1 MKDLYI
7 IQCDK
12 TGAFK
17 IGVSKDVEK
26 RYKQLQTG
34 CPYELRI
41 ILVIKEGAKL
51 EKKLHNDLRKYK
63 TAKQNQEWFSFDGIA
78 CLPDDI
84 YEQFDL
90 EMVNTWWEG
99 NK

>member
-17 IGVSKDVEK
+17 IGVSKDVNK

-34 CPYELRI
+34 CPYELKI
-41 ILVIKEGAKL
+41 ILILKNGANM
-51 EKKLHNDLRKYK
+51 EKKLHHDLKDFK
-63 TAKQNQEWFSFDGIA
+63 TTKQNQEWFCFDGLA
-78 CLPDDI
+78 CLPDSI
-84 YEQFDL
+84 YEKFDL
-90 EMVNTWWEG
+90 DFINTWWE
-99 NK
+99 K

>member
-17 IGVSKDVEK
+17 IGVSKDVQK

-34 CPYELRI
+34 CPYELKI
-41 ILVIKEGAKL
+41 ILILKEGAKM
-51 EKKLHNDLRKYK
+51 EKRLHADLKKYRTTK
-63 TAKQNQEWFSFDGIA
+63 HNQEWFSFDGMGL
-78 CLPDDI
+78 LPDEI
-84 YEQFDL
+84 YEQLDL
-90 EMVNTWWEG
+90 EVVNTWWE
-99 NK
+99 K